1 LLVYRGW
8 QVLFAAAKSHTLA
21 TSGPYRHIRH
31 PQYVGFIMIML
42 GFILMWPTILTVAMF
57 PILVIMYVRLAR
69 TEEKAVRAEFGDTYQ
84 NYMSATPRFI
94 PTFKFGSQRTDG
106 STRTGNASSGSAT

>member
-1 LLVYRGW
+1 
-8 QVLFAAAKSHTLA
+8 
-21 TSGPYRHIRH
+21 
-31 PQYVGFIMIML
+31 MIML

-69 TEEKAVRAEFGDTYQ
+69 NEEKAVRAEFGDTYQ
-84 NYMSATPRFI
+84 NYMSATPGFI

-106 STRTGNASSGSAT
+106 STRTGNASPGSDT